1 MAVES
6 TYSRTGNTS
15 SCRIEPVARLALKT
29 SLTIFTASSTL
40 GRALFATVA
49 VSQVDVLTV
58 EDLAHIGHRQT
69 VSRVFEVTCR
79 ACETVSGCV
88 VGTLETSCVTR
99 QTLLGL
105 VIVVL
110 ACFAPDRV

>member
-1 MAVES
+1 MAIKS
-6 TYSRTGNTS
+6 TCSRTGNTS
-15 SCRIEPVARLALKT
+15 AYRIEPIARLALKT
-29 SLTIFTASSTL
+29 SLTILIASSTL
-40 GRALFATVA
+40 EWALFATVA

-58 EDLAHIGHRQT
+58 EDLARMGHRQT

-79 ACETVSGCV
+79 ARETVSRCV
-88 VGTLETSCVTR
+88 VGTFETSCVTR